1 MRRVFWLA
9 VGLGAGVTAAVLLSR
24 WMRRQQE
31 RLSPAN
37 IGSQISEGA
46 RDLSRLL
53 REALDEGRAEAAR
66 FEDEM
71 RSSLQD

>member
-9 VGLGAGVTAAVLLSR
+9 MGLGAGATAAVVLSR

-37 IGSQISEGA
+37 LGSQISEGA
-46 RDLSRLL
+46 RDLGRLL
-53 REALDEGRAEAAR
+53 RDALDEGRAEASR
-66 FEDEM
+66 VEDEI
-71 RSSLQD
+71 RSGLHD